1 MKKFLAGVLSTALL
15 LGALTGC
22 GSSPAP
28 SGSGTPSGSN
38 PGSSGTPSGS
48 NPGSSTTTPPPSPG
62 DKVNKKG
69 GI

>member
-38 PGSSGTPSGS
+38 PGSS
-48 NPGSSTTTPPPSPG
+48 TTTPPPYTG
-62 DKVNKKG
+62 DKVIKKG

>member
-38 PGSSGTPSGS
+38 PGSS
-48 NPGSSTTTPPPSPG
+48 TTTPPPSPRPFHRRQG
-62 DKVNKKG
+62 HQNRRL
-69 GI
+69 

>member
-1 MKKFLAGVLSTALL
+1 MNMKKFLAGVLSTALL

-38 PGSSGTPSGS
+38 PG
-48 NPGSSTTTPPPSPG
+48 GSSTTPAPSPG
-62 DKVNKKG
+62 DKVIKIG
-69 GI
+69 RAHV

>member
-38 PGSSGTPSGS
+38 PGSSGTPTGT
-48 NPGSSTTTPPPSPG
+48 NPGSSSNHPRPFHR
-62 DKVNKKG
+62 
-69 GI
+69 